1 MDYYQ
6 KLGVAY
12 TASHEEIKRAYR
24 RLAVQYHPDKNKD
37 PQAESLFKE
46 INEAYDVLGDP
57 AKKTFYDL
65 KFSSPFT
72 TTAEPERPRHKDPA
86 YRTNRPRTKRKSD
99 RDRLGDLMVEYLPW
113 VIKLS
118 YLCLVVAGLLLLDYV
133 IPSQVHDEKII
144 NYKIRRVPGFRYT
157 VPYAVITT
165 TGDHVIDV
173 NPEFS
178 DHFLKGK
185 EVVVYS
191 SMLLNIPVKIASAGF
206 AVKLRKSIYG
216 NFVFAPFG
224 LFFFAA
230 LSIFFRKNVRHGFNF
245 GITTILFL
253 ILTCAFLI
261 I

>member
-1 MDYYQ
+1 MDYY
-6 KLGVAY
+6 KILGVAY
-12 TASHEEIKRAYR
+12 TATHDEIKRAYR
-24 RLAVQYHPDKNKD
+24 RLAVRYHPDKNND

-72 TTAEPERPRHKDPA
+72 SASEPQPPRHRDPA
-86 YRTNRPRTKRKSD
+86 YHTNRPRAKRKSD
-99 RDRLGDLMVEYLPW
+99 QERLKDLMAEYLPW
-113 VIKLS
+113 AIKTA
-118 YLCLVVAGLLLLDYV
+118 YLCLAFSGLLLIDY
-133 IPSQVHDEKII
+133 ILPNQVQDEKIVD
-144 NYKIRRVPGFRYT
+144 YKIRRVPGFRYT

-165 TGDHVIDV
+165 SGDHVIDV

-185 EVVVYS
+185 DVVVYS
-191 SMLLNIPVKIASAGF
+191 SVLLDIPVKIASGGF

-216 NFVFAPFG
+216 NFIFAPFG

-230 LSIFFRKNVRHGFNF
+230 LSIYFRKDIRHGFNF
-245 GITTILFL
+245 SITTILFL
-253 ILTCAFLI
+253 ILTCVFLML
-261 I
+261 